1 MVRLRNACCEIN
13 RSSNRVVVVAEL
25 DPHRIGD
32 VRVFFTYIRNN
43 SCSSYDVVFVT

>member
-1 MVRLRNACCEIN
+1 MVRLGKACCEIN

-32 VRVFFTYIRNN
+32 VFTYIRNN
-43 SCSSYDVVFVT
+43 SSRFDVVFVT